1 MQLGS
6 GPLVGTALS
15 ALGGVGAS
23 ALGTGLGSLAAVE
36 TLVYANKYVILP
48 AVEYGVS
55 SVYGVLG
62 EDRLRTW
69 QEIEYAR
76 NTYFNP
82 FFDKITSVNNTMKD
96 YIEIFTG
103 RDLDGDGRIGS
114 TESQS
119 TNDRSKQLLGQIDKG
134 QQQDGFAKVGTRDK
148 TKTGPVRGRATIVS
162 DGMGTNP
169 DMKMTIGGES
179 IKQRG
184 GVYKSDI
191 RGKNATKIIANPI
204 ASTQIKPQL
213 ELPEAFK
220 EQKE

>member
-1 MQLGS
+1 MQIGA

-15 ALGGVGAS
+15 ALGGAGGAV
-23 ALGTGLGSLAAVE
+23 LGTGLGSLAAVE

-103 RDLDGDGRIGS
+103 RDLDGDGKIGA

-134 QQQDGFAKVGTRDK
+134 QQ
-148 TKTGPVRGRATIVS
+148 
-162 DGMGTNP
+162 
-169 DMKMTIGGES
+169 
-179 IKQRG
+179 
-184 GVYKSDI
+184 
-191 RGKNATKIIANPI
+191 
-204 ASTQIKPQL
+204 
-213 ELPEAFK
+213 
-220 EQKE
+220 

>member
-1 MQLGS
+1 MQLGA

-15 ALGGVGAS
+15 ALGGAGGAV
-23 ALGTGLGSLAAVE
+23 LGTGLGSLAAVE

-103 RDLDGDGRIGS
+103 RDLDGDGKIGA

-119 TNDRSKQLLGQIDKG
+119 TNDRSKQLL
-134 QQQDGFAKVGTRDK
+134 
-148 TKTGPVRGRATIVS
+148 S
-162 DGMGTNP
+162 
-169 DMKMTIGGES
+169 
-179 IKQRG
+179 
-184 GVYKSDI
+184 
-191 RGKNATKIIANPI
+191 
-204 ASTQIKPQL
+204 
-213 ELPEAFK
+213 
-220 EQKE
+220 